1 MADKTTTMD
10 IEKKEQIMVKSRGT
24 FDSREWRI
32 NDDEVKALPDNWRD
46 MPSIIIGMK
55 GNNPFLT
62 IISDS
67 QRKDLAEFIE
77 NYDPTDKSNAV
88 TKFYNNTSVSKR
100 KFIIRAL
107 AREKGRPLTEHD
119 LKNID
124 WNKEK
129 ERIMNMTIATVK
141 IGTKDSAEEDK
152 DIEVKVE
159 DVVDESLKGPIDE
172 SGEGVTP
179 LSEQDN
185 SKPELKPGESIDD
198 LVSDEK
204 PILVDSLDKKD
215 AKNLLNQNS
224 NTIISNLK
232 QTQLTKKDL
241 KLLKKTEE
249 KRGNKTRKRVINFIE
264 KLMGE

>member
-129 ERIMNMTIATVK
+129 ERIMTEALA
-141 IGTKDSAEEDK
+141 G
-152 DIEVKVE
+152 
-159 DVVDESLKGPIDE
+159 GY
-172 SGEGVTP
+172 
-179 LSEQDN
+179 
-185 SKPELKPGESIDD
+185 
-198 LVSDEK
+198 
-204 PILVDSLDKKD
+204 ILVFQHDEYVECCTLEMTPKGIRAKDKFSFSDVMQK
-215 AKNLLNQNS
+215 
-224 NTIISNLK
+224 
-232 QTQLTKKDL
+232 
-241 KLLKKTEE
+241 
-249 KRGNKTRKRVINFIE
+249 
-264 KLMGE
+264 